1 MIRPILHRLLALLIL
16 SCVAVG
22 QPALASSQVVNV
34 AQATWDGPGGTTS
47 LPSNVVVLP
56 VEQLPSATL
65 TAYHPGAVTSPSAPI
80 CHLAS
85 GGNLPISLPPQPG
98 TTPIDATPATT
109 IRAGEML
116 LFKLVARF
124 ANRNV
129 AAVDRFNAVIVT
141 THGDREVLTIFET
154 GIDTGEFVGA
164 IPTRAVPPAVVPSD
178 CALSLLPDDQ
188 VSIECQKTGDQHP
201 IVSTSLDVL
210 VDPYGLVFDSED
222 GTPVSGARVTM
233 IDAATGQPARVFA
246 PDGITSWPS
255 TVVTGET
262 VVDGAGNQYPLP
274 PGEYRFPLAAR
285 GTYRLQVV
293 PPAPYSAPSKAT
305 AAQLAGLTRPDGEPL
320 TIDPASYGSSFLLS
334 DPAPVRIDVPLDRPA
349 VAVSVSKTASRGTAS
364 PGDAV
369 LYTVTAQNPDG
380 AHAKRGVTLTDILP
394 PAMRLRSGTIRVDG
408 QRDAQAVTIAPDG
421 RRITITLG
429 TLAPAATRIVT
440 YALEVRPDARE
451 GEAMNRAIAVDARGR
466 ESVASVAVRITR
478 ETIAARMTI
487 VGRIVDA
494 ACDADAPFLRGVAGV
509 RVLLEDG
516 SYAVTDRDGRY
527 HFEGVL
533 PGTHVVKID
542 AAGSPAWSFVDCARS
557 TRSAGSATSR
567 FVEGQGGTLT
577 AADFHAVPSGRTV
590 SQDAATIVLSD
601 REAAGAERDWFAG
614 GGPSIAWLFPEPDHN
629 PRSPA
634 IRVAIRHLSGQKV
647 RLLANGRAVDPIT
660 LDGTR
665 NDPTNSFA
673 VTLWRGVPLTG
684 EGTTLTAE
692 VVDADG
698 KIVKTLTRRVAF
710 VASAARAEFVATRS
724 VLVADGVQRPVIA
737 VRMLDRAGR
746 PVHHGVVGAF
756 ALPAPYEAAVAV
768 DAEQARMLSGI
779 DRAAPSWRVD
789 GDDGVALIALSPTTI
804 SGALTLQ
811 LQFRDGD
818 QTRVQTIDT
827 WLSPGDRPW
836 TIVGLAEGR
845 IGHRALADKLEPLA
859 AAADDLEASG
869 RVALYAKGRVRGDW
883 LLTVAYDSAK
893 RREEQ
898 RLNGAIDPNAFY
910 TVYAD
915 RSERRYDAASTR
927 TLYLKLE
934 RRQFYALFGDFVTG
948 FGDTVLGRYVRT
960 GTGVKTELRRGQ
972 IAASAFGARFETRH
986 RRDEIQG
993 NGLSGPYALSAR
1005 GVAANSEQVAIEV
1018 RDRTRSERIV
1028 ERRPL
1033 TRFVDYDMD
1042 YAAGTIRFSAP
1053 VLSRT
1058 SALDPQFIIV
1068 DYELYLTAG
1077 GAVSGGARATWN
1089 SKDQALRIG
1098 ATVLSDDGEDYRTS
1112 IAAADVR
1119 VRVGMGTE
1127 LRAELAAS
1135 RTGAV
1140 TDAAWLVEAEHHD
1153 AGIDVLAYARQQD
1166 AGYGVAQQNAA
1177 ERGRRKVGVDARVR
1191 VTDPLSTSVS
1201 AWIDDDLT
1209 GDAQRRAVRARAE
1222 YRSGSTSMRLGIVHA
1237 EDRTGADATNR
1248 STLVEAGG
1256 SRAVMGGRVTLDAA
1270 TSVALGSTDSVDFPA
1285 QHRIGARFAVTPNV
1299 TLIGAYEI
1307 ASGGTTD
1314 ARTARIGF
1322 DVKPWNG
1329 ARLTSSIGDQQI
1341 AEYGRRAFAAYGLA
1355 QSLQL
1360 DSRWTIDVTLDG
1372 NRTLGGIAAADVVNP
1387 AHPVVSGGFVG
1398 GGSTLTED
1406 YTAITL
1412 GGTYRAALWSATA
1425 RVERRFGSDGDRA
1438 GATLGVIRQLGE
1450 GRVFG
1455 ALATWTQAER
1465 ASGAAT
1471 TTLDI
1476 AVSGAYRPAASRF
1489 AALGKVAWIAD
1500 MVTGAVA
1507 GVAGPIGGMPLSIS
1521 GDASSRR
1528 LVASMSLD
1536 WAPYGRDADGLYQRD
1551 EFGLFIGSRYVFD
1564 RIGGLDVA
1572 GLSTLI
1578 GADARVGLGDRF
1590 EIGLTGTLR
1599 GDVDRRSFGYAFGPS
1614 VGFRPARDVLIG
1626 GGWNVHGFAD
1636 RDFAAARQTRQGP
1649 YITARIKFDEGS
1661 LAVLGFRK

>member
-16 SCVAVG
+16 SCIAVG

-34 AQATWDGPGGTTS
+34 AQATWDVAGGTTS

-56 VEQLPSATL
+56 VEQAPTATL
-65 TAYHPGAVTSPSAPI
+65 TAYHPGGITSPRAPV
-80 CHLAS
+80 CHRAD
-85 GGNLPISLPPQPG
+85 GGSLPILLPAPPG
-98 TTPIDATPATT
+98 TTPIDPAPATA
-109 IRAGEML
+109 IRAGETL

-124 ANRNV
+124 ANRDA
-129 AAVDRFNAVIVT
+129 AAVDSFNAVIVT

-154 GIDTGEFVGA
+154 GVDTGEFVGA
-164 IPTRAVPPAVVPSD
+164 IPTRAVPPAVVPGD

-210 VDPYGLVFDSED
+210 IDPYGLVFDSED

-246 PDGITSWPS
+246 PDGTTPWPS

-262 VVDGAGNQYPLP
+262 VIDGAGNRYPLP

-285 GTYRLQVV
+285 GNYRLQVA

-305 AAQLAGLTRPDGEPL
+305 AAQLVGLTRPDGEPL
-320 TIDPASYGSSFLLS
+320 TIDPASYGGSFLLS

-369 LYTVTAQNPDG
+369 LYTVTAHNPDG

-408 QRDAQAVTIAPDG
+408 QPDSQAVTVATDG
-421 RRITITLG
+421 RRITIALG
-429 TLAPAATRIVT
+429 TLAPAATRTVT

-451 GEAMNRAIAVDARGR
+451 GEAMNRATAVDARGR

-494 ACDADAPFLRGVAGV
+494 ACEARAPFLRGVAGV

-527 HFEGVL
+527 HFEGVV

-567 FVEGQGGTLT
+567 FVEGQGGTLA
-577 AADFHAVPSGRTV
+577 AADFHAVPSGRAV
-590 SQDAATIVLSD
+590 IQDAVTVALSD
-601 REAAGAERDWFAG
+601 RDAAGAERDWFAG
-614 GGPSIAWLFPEPDHN
+614 GGPNIAWLFPEADHN

-634 IRVAIRHLSGQKV
+634 IRVAIRHLPNQKI

-684 EGTTLTAE
+684 AATTLIAE
-692 VVDADG
+692 VVGADG
-698 KIVKTLTRRVAF
+698 KIVETLTRRVAF
-710 VASAARAEFVATRS
+710 IASAARAEFVAARS

-746 PVHHGVVGAF
+746 PVHHGVVGEF

-768 DAEQARMLSGI
+768 DAEQARMLSGV

-827 WLSPGDRPW
+827 WLSPGNQPW

-845 IGHRALADKLEPLA
+845 IGHHALADKVEPLA
-859 AAADDLEASG
+859 AAAGDLEASG

-883 LLTVAYDSAK
+883 LLTFAYDSAK
-893 RREEQ
+893 RRAEQ
-898 RLNGAIDPNAFY
+898 GLTGAIDPNAYY

-927 TLYLKLE
+927 KLYLKLE
-934 RRQFYALFGDFVTG
+934 QRQFYALFGDFVTG
-948 FGDTVLGRYVRT
+948 FGDTVLGRYVRA
-960 GTGVKTELRRGQ
+960 GTGAKTELRHGQ
-972 IAASAFGARFETRH
+972 ITASAFGARFETHH

-993 NGLSGPYALSAR
+993 NGLSGPYALSAS

-1028 ERRPL
+1028 ERRTL

-1042 YAAGTIRFSAP
+1042 YAAGTVRFSAP
-1053 VLSRT
+1053 VLTRT

-1068 DYELYLTAG
+1068 DYELYAAAG
-1077 GAVSGGARATWN
+1077 GAVSGGARATWS
-1089 SKDQALRIG
+1089 SKDRALRIG
-1098 ATVLSDDGEDYRTS
+1098 ATVLSDAGEDRRTS

-1119 VRVGMGTE
+1119 LRVGAGTE
-1127 LRAELAAS
+1127 VRAEIAAS
-1135 RTGAV
+1135 RARGA

-1153 AGIDVLAYARQQD
+1153 ARVDLLAYARQQD
-1166 AGYGVAQQNAA
+1166 AAYGVAQQNAA
-1177 ERGRRKVGVDARVR
+1177 ERGRRKMGVDARVR
-1191 VTDPLSTSVS
+1191 ITDALSASGS
-1201 AWIDDDLT
+1201 AWIDDDLS

-1222 YRSGSTSMRLGIVHA
+1222 YRHGSTNLRLGVVHA
-1237 EDRTGADATNR
+1237 EDRTTEATNT
-1248 STLVEAGG
+1248 STLLEAGA
-1256 SRAVMGGRVTLDAA
+1256 SRAVLDGRVTLDAS
-1270 TSVALGSTDSVDFPA
+1270 TSIALGSADSADFPA
-1285 QHRIGARFAVTPNV
+1285 QHRVGARFAVTPDV
-1299 TLIGAYEI
+1299 TLIGGYEI
-1307 ASGGTTD
+1307 ASGGAVD

-1329 ARLTSSIGDQQI
+1329 ARLTSSVGDQQI

-1360 DSRWTIDVTLDG
+1360 DAHWTVDATLDG
-1372 NRTLGGIAAADVVNP
+1372 NRTLNGISVADVVNP
-1387 AHPVVSGGFVG
+1387 AHPVASGGFVG

-1406 YTAITL
+1406 FTAITL
-1412 GGTYRAALWSATA
+1412 GGTYRATLWSATA
-1425 RVERRFGSDGDRA
+1425 RVERRFAADEDRA

-1450 GRVFG
+1450 GVFG
-1455 ALATWTQAER
+1455 ALATWTQAAR
-1465 ASGAAT
+1465 DGGAQS

-1476 AVSGAYRPAASRF
+1476 AVSGAYRPASSRL

-1500 MVTGAVA
+1500 SVTGAVA
-1507 GVAGPIGGMPLSIS
+1507 GVAGPIGSIPLSIT
-1521 GDASSRR
+1521 GDAVSRR

-1551 EFGLFIGSRYVFD
+1551 EFGLFIGTRYVFD
-1564 RIGGLDVA
+1564 RIDGLDVA

-1578 GADARVGLGDRF
+1578 GCDARVGLGDRF
-1590 EIGLTGTLR
+1590 EFGLTGTLR
-1599 GDVDRRSFGYAFGPS
+1599 GDLARGSFGYAFGPS

-1649 YITARIKFDEGS
+1649 YVTARMKFDEGS
-1661 LAVLGFRK
+1661 LAFLGLTK